1 MPGSGAC
8 RTGLKTT
15 VIDECID
22 IFFKVSVFHVLA
34 RYSLL

>member
-1 MPGSGAC
+1 MPGSGAY

-15 VIDECID
+15 GIDECTD
-22 IFFKVSVFHVLA
+22 IFFRVSVFHVLA